1 MKKGQI
7 ILFTIGIILLAGI
20 LAGCAGFDLGDLV
33 RVKTPHA
40 IQQQTGLPT
49 SVTLN
54 EAETEYQAWY
64 ADVQRSGAQW
74 KTNIERGNEVRALL
88 SQISLSA
95 LDEVGP
101 TLAGVPVL
109 GPALPAVTGLL
120 GLFLGAGKLRKEKEA
135 SFNEGMKRARE
146 GAPGSATATPTVRT

>member
-1 MKKGQI
+1 MSKTRI
-7 ILFTIGIILLAGI
+7 TVFTVAAVALTLSLA
-20 LAGCAGFDLGDLV
+20 ACAGFDLGDVV

-49 SVTLN
+49 TVTLN
-54 EAETEYQAWY
+54 EAEVEYQAWY
-64 ADVQRSGAQW
+64 TDVQRSGARW

-95 LDEVGP
+95 LDDVGP

-109 GPALPAVTGLL
+109 GPALPALTGLL

-135 SFNEGMKRARE
+135 SFNEGMKRARTDAA
-146 GAPGSATATPTVRT
+146 APPLRT